1 MSRWDTRPQ
10 RVICLSTGQVYSSI
24 TDAGKKN
31 GVPGSSI
38 MRAIKGSRVC
48 AGKYWALLP
57 DDLDGIALE
66 QWRVSKL
73 LSYVGY
79 EIVTKTEE
87 V

>member
-1 MSRWDTRPQ
+1 MERWDRRPQ
-10 RVICLSTGQVYSSI
+10 RVICISTGQVYSSI

-31 GVPGSSI
+31 GVPASSI

-57 DDLDGIALE
+57 AELAGESLE
-66 QWRVSKL
+66 QWRMMQL
-73 LSYVGY
+73 LRCVGY
-79 EIVTKTEE
+79 EINEE